1 MSTNAIDIEKLGV
14 DERLQ
19 LIEELWESLCS
30 NPSKIPV
37 TQAQK
42 QELDRRLDAI
52 DEGDDSG
59 IPWMEV
65 LDRIRNQL
73 K

>member
-19 LIEELWESLCS
+19 LIEELWESLSS
-30 NPSKIPV
+30 NPSKLPV
-37 TQAQK
+37 THAQK

-52 DEGDDSG
+52 DEGDDTG

>member
-19 LIEELWESLCS
+19 LIEELWESLSS

-52 DEGDDSG
+52 DEGDDTG